1 MPRPADLSVDLAA
14 ANDDNVCVSQTPSGS
29 GSLTMN
35 GADVSGGIA
44 TLDAGGYP
52 RQVIATF
59 AGNEATVPF
68 FYTITDISVDK
79 AANGAI
85 EVGTSAVGAS
95 NAFPVDWRQSK
106 VGLGLFFDVTGTT
119 SFTLQYTGDDVF
131 NGSVTPLWFSD
142 GTILNKTA
150 DFMGT
155 ATQPCTAI
163 KILINSGTGSVD
175 ARIVQQ
181 TGY

>member
-1 MPRPADLSVDLAA
+1 MTVTGTVTQHGTELV
-14 ANDDNVCVSQTPSGS
+14 T
-29 GSLTMN
+29 TT
-35 GADVSGGIA
+35 IA
-44 TLDAGGYP
+44 GVDAGIG
-52 RQVIATF
+52 A
-59 AGNEATVPF
+59 AVPF